1 MIKKEYDVVV
11 VGTGAAGLFA
21 ALKVNEK
28 NSILMITKDKLE
40 NSDSYLAQGGIC
52 MLLNDEDYDSY
63 FEDTMRAGRYE
74 NNKESVDV
82 MIRSSQDI
90 IKELISYDVDF
101 DRNENGEFS
110 FTREG
115 AHSTFRILHHKDVTG
130 KEITSKLLAAAKT
143 KKNITMSEY
152 TTMVDII
159 ENNNEIQGIVISI
172 GGQIKCIKAKK
183 VILATGGV
191 GGIFEHSTNFRHI
204 TGDSF
209 AIAIRHGITMEN
221 INYIQI
227 HPTTLYSKTPGR
239 RFLISESVRGEGAIL
254 LNAKEERF
262 VDELLPR
269 DVVTAAIKKQMEED
283 GRDYVYLSLIHMPKE
298 EIIYRFPNIYEH
310 CLQEGYDLSKEYI
323 KVTPAQHYLMG
334 GIKTDTYGR
343 TSMKGLFA
351 VGETACNGVHGAN
364 RLASNSLLES
374 LVYARRAA
382 KVVDEAIENNQ
393 YSKEAFDEKK
403 IEEENS
409 KLSMEQWFR
418 LNKKT
423 ILDEIKR
430 KDKEFYD
437 KWCDNE
443 D

>member
-159 ENNNEIQGIVISI
+159 ENHNEIQGIVISI
-172 GGQIKCIKAKK
+172 GGQIKCVKAKK

-209 AIAIRHGITMEN
+209 AIAIRHGVTMEN

-374 LVYARRAA
+374 LVYAKRAA
-382 KVVDEAIENNQ
+382 KIVDEAIENNQ
-393 YSKEAFDEKK
+393 YSKEAFEEKK

-409 KLSMEQWFR
+409 RLSMEQWFK
-418 LNKKT
+418 LNKRT

>member
-21 ALKVNEK
+21 ALKVSEK

-52 MLLNDEDYDSY
+52 MLLNDDDYDSY

-90 IKELISYDVDF
+90 IKELISYNVDF
-101 DRNENGEFS
+101 DKNEKGEFS

-130 KEITSKLLAAAKT
+130 KEITSKLLEAVKR

-159 ENNNEIQGIVISI
+159 EKNNEIQGIVVSV

-283 GRDYVYLSLIHMPKE
+283 GRDYVYLSLMHMPKE

-310 CLQEGYDLSKEYI
+310 CLEEGYDLSKEYI

-343 TSMKGLFA
+343 TSVKGLFA

-374 LVYARRAA
+374 LVYAKRAA
-382 KVVDEAIENNQ
+382 KIVDDDIEEGQ
-393 YSKEAFDEKK
+393 YSKEGFDE
-403 IEEENS
+403 EEIQKENS
-409 KLSMEQWFR
+409 KMSMEQWFK

-437 KWCDNE
+437 KWCNNE

>member
-209 AIAIRHGITMEN
+209 AIAIRHGVTMEN

-374 LVYARRAA
+374 LVYAKRAA
-382 KVVDEAIENNQ
+382 KIVDEAIENNQ
-393 YSKEAFDEKK
+393 YSKEAFEEKK

-409 KLSMEQWFR
+409 GLSMEQWFK
-418 LNKKT
+418 LNKRT

>member
-209 AIAIRHGITMEN
+209 AIAIRHGVTMEN

-374 LVYARRAA
+374 LVYAKRAA
-382 KVVDEAIENNQ
+382 KIVDEAIENNQ

-409 KLSMEQWFR
+409 RLSMEQWFK
-418 LNKKT
+418 LNKRT

>member
-159 ENNNEIQGIVISI
+159 ENHNEIQGIVISI

-209 AIAIRHGITMEN
+209 AIAIRHGVTMEN

-374 LVYARRAA
+374 LVYAKRAA
-382 KVVDEAIENNQ
+382 KIVDEAIENNQ
-393 YSKEAFDEKK
+393 YSKEAFEEKK

-409 KLSMEQWFR
+409 RLSMEQWFK
-418 LNKKT
+418 LNKRT

>member
-159 ENNNEIQGIVISI
+159 ENHNEIQGIVISI

-209 AIAIRHGITMEN
+209 AIAIRHGVTMEN

-374 LVYARRAA
+374 LVYAKRAA
-382 KVVDEAIENNQ
+382 KIVDEAIENNQ
-393 YSKEAFDEKK
+393 YSKEAFEEKK

-409 KLSMEQWFR
+409 GLSMEQWFK
-418 LNKKT
+418 LNKRT